1 MQAGAPRLLLSVAAG
16 AALVGACG
24 GRRLPGPAAEVPATE
39 LVVLLPDS
47 ETGAVGRARV
57 STPQGSVDLTAAH
70 AATSVAAGAA
80 PGPVDTLSQADVDRI
95 FGSALAALPLPPLH
109 FTLHFRF
116 ESDRLTDEALAL
128 LPKILQNVKERA
140 VPDVLVVGHTDTAG
154 SADANLALG
163 LMRAMAIRDLL
174 VQAGLNPSAI
184 DVLSTGE
191 RDLLVRTADGT
202 PEPRNR
208 RVEIAVR

>member
-1 MQAGAPRLLLSVAAG
+1 
-16 AALVGACG
+16 
-24 GRRLPGPAAEVPATE
+24 
-39 LVVLLPDS
+39 
-47 ETGAVGRARV
+47 
-57 STPQGSVDLTAAH
+57 
-70 AATSVAAGAA
+70 VAAGAA
-80 PGPVDTLSQADVDRI
+80 PGGRHVEPGRRRPDLRQRSRRC
-95 FGSALAALPLPPLH
+95 PPPLH

-140 VPDVLVVGHTDTAG
+140 VPDVLVIGHTDTAG

-174 VQAGLNPSAI
+174 VQAGLHPSAI

-191 RDLLVRTADGT
+191 RDLLVRTADGM